1 MTNIKLYRTHSPF
14 LIRDSVYENLMKE
27 FFQNPVQTIRQS
39 TNGYPLTDIYTDEEG
54 NSVIEFALAGFSRDQ
69 IKVEVR
75 EDQKLTVSVTSGS
88 EVSEN
93 EQRNIARRSFE
104 KTFVDASRQYDLT
117 SSDVS
122 FVDGLLKIT
131 IPKRE
136 EVDALVLEVK

>member
-1 MTNIKLYRTHSPF
+1 
-14 LIRDSVYENLMKE
+14 MKE